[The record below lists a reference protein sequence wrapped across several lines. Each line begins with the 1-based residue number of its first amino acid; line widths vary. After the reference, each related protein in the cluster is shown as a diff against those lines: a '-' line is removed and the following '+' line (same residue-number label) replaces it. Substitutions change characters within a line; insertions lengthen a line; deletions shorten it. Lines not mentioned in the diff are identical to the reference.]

1 MGESS
6 GSPCQPCTPEWSK
19 SLSRELED
27 VINRWDRGNII
38 NNKYHV
44 VIKIWSINKI
54 KPINN
59 EYSYPFLLV
68 CSINLVN
75 PPPHLHSPNCVH
87 P

>member
-1 MGESS
+1 MYKNKLNAIFFFTGINYIMGESS

-44 VIKIWSINKI
+44 VIKMVKKKI

-59 EYSYPFLLV
+59 
-68 CSINLVN
+68 
-75 PPPHLHSPNCVH
+75 
-87 P
+87 